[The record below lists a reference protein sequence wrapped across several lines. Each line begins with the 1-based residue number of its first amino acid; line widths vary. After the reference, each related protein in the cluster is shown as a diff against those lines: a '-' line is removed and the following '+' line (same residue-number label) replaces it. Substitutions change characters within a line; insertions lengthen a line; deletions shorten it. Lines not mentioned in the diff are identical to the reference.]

1 MTAINP
7 HVRASHEARRIAAQ
21 EHSGALIVLSIT
33 QPAKHVLC
41 RPIGSSLWELDEELL
56 DHAGDDIARR
66 DGVNADAVHAPFGR
80 KVATQLQHAG
90 FRGVVGC
97 AEQVLLRNVLV
108 GLGEWARA
116 K

>member
-7 HVRASHEARRIAAQ
+7 HVRASHEARSVTAQ
-21 EHSGALIVLSIT
+21 KHGGALIVLSIA
-33 QPAKHVLC
+33 QPANHVLC
-41 RPIGSSLWELDEELL
+41 RPISASLWELNEELL

-66 DGVNADAVHAPFGR
+66 DGVDADAVHAPFGR

-90 FRGVVGC
+90 LRGVIGC
-97 AEQVLLRNVLV
+97 AEQVLLRKRVSGQVRSEL
-108 GLGEWARA
+108 L

>member
-7 HVRASHEARRIAAQ
+7 HIRASHEARRIAAQ
-21 EHSGALIVLSIT
+21 EHGGALIVLGIA

-41 RPIGSSLWELDEELL
+41 WPIGASLWELDEELL

-66 DGVNADAVHAPFGR
+66 DGVDADAVHAPFGR

-90 FRGVVGC
+90 LRGVVGC
-97 AEQVLLRNVLV
+97 AEQALLRKRVS
-108 GLGEWARA
+108 GFG
-116 K
+116 